1 MYTHVN
7 KCKNDKIIIFLNDK
21 NGKKIILI
29 SFSLFLLL
37 QLMGLALSAWE
48 NSMMFLEEQIITHNI
63 TQSDGA
69 GPQGPD
75 H

>member
-37 QLMGLALSAWE
+37 QLMG
-48 NSMMFLEEQIITHNI
+48 MMFLEEHIITHKI